1 MTTYYKQYETT
12 FLSKLPEDIL
22 DYIWSMNHEWAANI
36 MQHAV
41 RSFIRIKVIEFR
53 KMIDF
58 ACWPCDFGA
67 EMKTYNLFYKNRIL
81 NRQDVLNT
89 LSACKCCERHQKNK
103 PSVLSKWEDTTIP
116 SSQYTPCK
124 CSCRHLSRWICRGAE

>member
-1 MTTYYKQYETT
+1 MTTYYKQYDTT
-12 FLSKLPEDIL
+12 LLSKLPEDVL
-22 DYIWSMNHEWAANI
+22 HYIWSMNHEWAINI

-41 RSFIRIKVIEFR
+41 RSFIRIKVQEFR

-103 PSVLSKWEDTTIP
+103 PNVLSKWEETTIP
-116 SSQYTPCK
+116 LSQYTPCN
-124 CSCRHLSRWICRGAE
+124 CCCRHLSRWICRGVE

>member
-12 FLSKLPEDIL
+12 FLSKLPEDLL

-41 RSFIRIKVIEFR
+41 RSFIRIKVQEIR

-67 EMKTYNLFYKNRIL
+67 EML
-81 NRQDVLNT
+81 
-89 LSACKCCERHQKNK
+89 EHQIFFNDG
-103 PSVLSKWEDTTIP
+103 VEFFR
-116 SSQYTPCK
+116 
-124 CSCRHLSRWICRGAE
+124 CREFEGFVAFSLTVCQH